1 MPVPQHAA
9 AAPAATLHTAI
20 GALRARGVRL
30 STPRR
35 RLLECLFAPGA
46 PRTAE
51 QLAAAGAGDV
61 ATVYRNLGALEAAGV
76 VRHSHRAGGAACWA
90 PAAAVRATAECEWCG
105 RREPLDPAIVARLR
119 AVALHTL
126 GFEVHLDH
134 LPLPGLCS
142 ECAGRRTND
151 PWEAGRVA
159 A

>member
-1 MPVPQHAA
+1 MPVPRHAPAVPATTLHAA
-9 AAPAATLHTAI
+9 V

-30 STPRR
+30 SAPRR
-35 RLLECLFAPGA
+35 RLLECLYAPGA

-90 PAAAVRATAECEWCG
+90 PAAAVRASAECEWCG
-105 RREPLDPAIVARLR
+105 RREPLDPAAVARLR
-119 AVALHTL
+119 VVARSAA

-134 LPLPGLCS
+134 LPLPGLCAA
-142 ECAGRRTND
+142 CAGRRTNG
-151 PWEAGRVA
+151 PWPSGHLA